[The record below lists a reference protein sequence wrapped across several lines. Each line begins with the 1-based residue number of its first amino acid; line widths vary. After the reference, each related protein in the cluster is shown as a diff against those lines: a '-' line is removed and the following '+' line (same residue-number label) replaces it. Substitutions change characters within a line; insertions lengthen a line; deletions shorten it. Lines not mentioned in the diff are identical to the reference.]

1 MSLDM
6 VFGIGVIVIRV
17 LQILVGT
24 LLCVL
29 GYRLF
34 EKVQTTDGAAEL
46 ALSQHLKFNLS
57 KVGPGVFFALFG
69 AVILVQGLMNP
80 LQYGRELSA
89 APAGPVTESTKIAG
103 QRQLTLPEGRRPAS
117 EDLRRHMRFMN
128 TLEEFRRNDLSIEQ
142 RVTLE
147 NDLREA
153 KLALMAAAWDRR
165 WGDYV
170 RFEAWA
176 RGMSQ
181 EAPDEDA
188 KALWDAR

>member
-6 VFGIGVIVIRV
+6 MFGIGVIVTRV

-69 AVILVQGLMNP
+69 AAILVQGLMNP
-80 LQYGRELSA
+80 LQYGRESSA
-89 APAGPVTESTKIAG
+89 APAGPVTESTRIAG
-103 QRQLTLPEGRRPAS
+103 QRQLTAPEGSVQTS

-128 TLEEFRRNDLSIEQ
+128 TLEDSRRNDLSIEQ
-142 RVTLE
+142 RVTFE

-153 KLALMAAAWDRR
+153 KLALMGAAWDRG
-165 WGDYV
+165 WGDYA
-170 RFEAWA
+170 RFAAWA
-176 RGMSQ
+176 RGVGQ
-181 EAPDEDA
+181 ESPEGDPKAIWDA
-188 KALWDAR
+188 K